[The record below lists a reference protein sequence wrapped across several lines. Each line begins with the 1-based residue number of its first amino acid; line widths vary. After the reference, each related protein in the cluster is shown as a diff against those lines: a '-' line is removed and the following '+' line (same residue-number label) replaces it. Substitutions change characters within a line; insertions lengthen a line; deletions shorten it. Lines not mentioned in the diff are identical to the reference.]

1 MQPRGANPRGA
12 GLSRCLPTRLIFM
25 LPFLA
30 TLGSLWLFVALLFKG
45 MMDRSFV
52 SCLLGSWC
60 FLHLLWI
67 LVREP
72 RN

>member
-1 MQPRGANPRGA
+1 M
-12 GLSRCLPTRLIFM
+12 FM

-45 MMDRSFV
+45 MLDRSFV

>member
-1 MQPRGANPRGA
+1 
-12 GLSRCLPTRLIFM
+12 M
-25 LPFLA
+25 LALLA
-30 TLGSLWLFVALLFKG
+30 TIGSLWLFVALLFKG
-45 MMDRSFV
+45 ILGRPFV

-72 RN
+72 RS

>member
-1 MQPRGANPRGA
+1 
-12 GLSRCLPTRLIFM
+12 M
-25 LPFLA
+25 LPLIVVV
-30 TLGSLWLFVALLFKG
+30 GSLWLFVALLFKG
-45 MMDRSFV
+45 LMDRSFLT
-52 SCLLGSWC
+52 CLFGSWC